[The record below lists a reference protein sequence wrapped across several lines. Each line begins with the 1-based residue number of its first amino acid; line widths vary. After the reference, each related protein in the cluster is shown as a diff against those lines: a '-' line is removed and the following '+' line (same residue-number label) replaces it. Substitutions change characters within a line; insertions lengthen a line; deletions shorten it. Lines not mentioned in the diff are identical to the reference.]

1 MTVGGLAPR
10 QYWAVPQHKQ
20 WTFQR
25 EPKCGDVPLSGTNR
39 CGHDGVMNTRPFRLV
54 ALPASLLL
62 LMSVAACGGAPGSSS
77 DGGGPAESSAAEPGG
92 EEPGSASSAAEPGG
106 EPSDGDGYF
115 SEPDPGLPTQEEFLA
130 RVEPMITALAPPNS
144 TETRRAEE
152 GDLVLFVEFESTDSY
167 DALEAY
173 YQEAISAAGFEPE
186 GGPTDFPES
195 SEYLFYHPDAPEF
208 QGGVTIRGNQ
218 VTLAFLG
225 IPPTN

>member
-1 MTVGGLAPR
+1 
-10 QYWAVPQHKQ
+10 
-20 WTFQR
+20 
-25 EPKCGDVPLSGTNR
+25 
-39 CGHDGVMNTRPFRLV
+39 MNTRPFRLV

-77 DGGGPAESSAAEPGG
+77 DGGGPAESSATEPGG
-92 EEPGSASSAAEPGG
+92 EDPGSASSAAEPGG
-106 EPSDGDGYF
+106 EPSDGGGYF
-115 SEPDPGLPTQEEFLA
+115 SEPDPGLPTQAEFLE
-130 RVEPMITALAPPNS
+130 RVEPMIAALAPPNS

-186 GGPTDFPES
+186 GGATDFPES